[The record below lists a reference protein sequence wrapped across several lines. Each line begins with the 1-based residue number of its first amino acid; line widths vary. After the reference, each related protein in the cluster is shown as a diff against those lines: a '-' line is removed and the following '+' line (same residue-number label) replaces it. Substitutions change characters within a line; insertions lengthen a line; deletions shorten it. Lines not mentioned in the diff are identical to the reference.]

1 MQLFFTQTTKIFAQC
16 HLYIFL
22 REQHMYILKV
32 SIVGRH
38 RVILQVLNGVH
49 SLIGHIGLGQHLCE
63 FFGTVVTEVEENHHI
78 ALFYLS
84 LNSSVGNGFDKFIGH
99 FFGITL
105 MHCLHHVRCFL
116 AHTTYQQVVSLF
128 HSIPSL
134 VAIHGIKAPYD
145 TGNVC
150 IVRLTNMLQSLNKA
164 NSTLRVCVA
173 SVHET
178 MHIRI
183 FKTVFFRDDQQLI

>member
-1 MQLFFTQTTKIFAQC
+1 MQLSFAQTAKIFAQC

-22 REQHMYILKV
+22 REQHMHILKV

-84 LNSSVGNGFDKFIGH
+84 LNSSVGNGFDKFVGH

-105 MHCLHHVRCFL
+105 MHRLHHVRCFL
-116 AHTTYQQVVSLF
+116 THTTYQ
-128 HSIPSL
+128 
-134 VAIHGIKAPYD
+134 
-145 TGNVC
+145 
-150 IVRLTNMLQSLNKA
+150 
-164 NSTLRVCVA
+164 
-173 SVHET
+173 
-178 MHIRI
+178 
-183 FKTVFFRDDQQLI
+183 